1 MRQLYNK
8 YINNTQSVACVVY
21 FITFNDKLKS
31 QQILMNKIK
40 SNGMFSPLKNL
51 PNPYYKRKNH

>member
-31 QQILMNKIK
+31 QQILINE
-40 SNGMFSPLKNL
+40 
-51 PNPYYKRKNH
+51 